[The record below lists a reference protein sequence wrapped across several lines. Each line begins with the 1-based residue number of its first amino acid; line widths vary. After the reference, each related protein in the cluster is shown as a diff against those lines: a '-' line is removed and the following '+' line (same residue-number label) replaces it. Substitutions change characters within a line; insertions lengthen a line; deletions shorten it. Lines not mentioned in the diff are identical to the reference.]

1 MSDLDAL
8 IERVEAATGPDRE
21 IDAVVWRVVLMPQ
34 LPFYREFD
42 GRVMLDVRHGL
53 GEGGPDWRHPSP
65 YDQSRSPPNYTASLD
80 AALTLV
86 ERKLPGWCYGTR
98 TDAIWADHHRWA
110 GKPVW
115 EALIANPG
123 DSDSYSPFCD
133 HDGYTEDSEV
143 ILEYDAK
150 HCSPALALISA
161 LLRALKSAEGKETD
175 G

>member
-65 YDQSRSPPNYTASLD
+65 YDQSRYPPNYTASLD
-80 AALTLV
+80 AALTLM
-86 ERKLPGWCYGTR
+86 ERKLPGWMVVNLSEWENERMRARG
-98 TDAIWADHHRWA
+98 RWMA
-110 GKPVW
+110 QLKPIG
-115 EALIANPG
+115 AQG
-123 DSDSYSPFCD
+123 DLRVVTAYCQHAP
-133 HDGYTEDSEV
+133 
-143 ILEYDAK
+143 
-150 HCSPALALISA
+150 SPALALISA
-161 LLRALKSAEGKETD
+161 LLRALKSEEGKE
-175 G
+175 